1 MNRHPSTPRS
11 APDEAI
17 CCLPKP
23 VLADRRLL
31 SNGSA
36 AELAGL
42 FKVLA
47 SDTRL
52 RLLHAL
58 VRDGELCVSELC
70 RQVRMKPQAVSNQ
83 LQRLADWSIVD
94 SRRDGLQVFYRITD
108 PCVPELLDR
117 GLCLLEDAKER
128 RR

>member
-1 MNRHPSTPRS
+1 MNRRPPISQSP
-11 APDEAI
+11 ADEI
-17 CCLPKP
+17 TCCLPKP

-31 SNGSA
+31 SSGSA

-83 LQRLADWSIVD
+83 LQRLADWGIVD

-128 RR
+128 RG

>member
-1 MNRHPSTPRS
+1 MNRRPPISQSP
-11 APDEAI
+11 ADETT

-31 SNGSA
+31 SSGSA

-83 LQRLADWSIVD
+83 LQRLADWGIVD

-128 RR
+128 RG

>member
-1 MNRHPSTPRS
+1 L
-11 APDEAI
+11 APDDAT

-23 VLADRRLL
+23 ALADRCLL
-31 SNGSA
+31 SKGSA

-70 RQVRMKPQAVSNQ
+70 RQ
-83 LQRLADWSIVD
+83 IVE

-128 RR
+128 RG

>member
-1 MNRHPSTPRS
+1 MNRHQATPRS
-11 APDEAI
+11 ALVEAA
-17 CCLPKP
+17 CCSPKP
-23 VLADRRLL
+23 ALADRRLL

-36 AELAGL
+36 ADLSGL

-47 SDTRL
+47 NDTRL

-70 RQVRMKPQAVSNQ
+70 RQVQMKPQAVSNQ
-83 LQRLADWSIVD
+83 LQRLADWGIVD

-108 PCVPELLDR
+108 PCVPALLDR
-117 GLCLLEDAKER
+117 GLCLLADARER
-128 RR
+128 RG

>member
-1 MNRHPSTPRS
+1 MSRLHVTPRS
-11 APDEAI
+11 APDETA
-17 CCLPKP
+17 CCSPKP
-23 VLADRRLL
+23 ALADRRLL

-36 AELAGL
+36 ADLSGL

-47 SDTRL
+47 SNTRL

-83 LQRLADWSIVD
+83 LQRLAEGGIVD

-108 PCVPELLDR
+108 PCVPDLLDS

-128 RR
+128 RG

>member
-1 MNRHPSTPRS
+1 
-11 APDEAI
+11 
-17 CCLPKP
+17 LPKP
-23 VLADRRLL
+23 ALADRRLL

-58 VRDGELCVSELC
+58 VRGGELCVSELC
-70 RQVRMKPQAVSNQ
+70 RKVRMKPQAVSNQ
-83 LQRLADWSIVD
+83 LQRLADWGIVD

-108 PCVPELLDR
+108 PCVPELLNR

-128 RR
+128 RG